1 MANNDVMIKDAP
13 LVGSLNGNEK
23 IPISDGS
30 NRPRAVSI
38 EMIKSFVGNK
48 EVDLS
53 GYATKEELE
62 DKQDKISD
70 LATIREG
77 AEKGGVAYEGLP
89 NKVDKVEGKALSTN
103 DYTNE
108 DKEKLDSLNNYDDT
122 EIRNKI
128 EEIINESPIFEA
140 IYGETTYD
148 EIVNAKNEG
157 KWVTCNRGEITYHLA
172 LLSNTSAWFSTV
184 DGEKIERLWCLASSG
199 AWFSATYRL
208 EETRNRTTSLSS
220 ESTDAQYPSAKAVY
234 DFVQDTLGTI
244 INGDY

>member
-62 DKQDKISD
+62 EKQDKISD
-70 LATIREG
+70 LAAIREG
-77 AEKGGVAYEGLP
+77 AGKGGVAYKDLP
-89 NKVDKVEGKALSTN
+89 NKVDKIEGKALSTN

-108 DKEKLDSLNNYDDT
+108 DKEKLVSLKNYDDT
-122 EIRNKI
+122 EIRSKI
-128 EEIINESPIFEA
+128 EEIEANKQDKINDLETIREGANLGATALQSIPSEYATTDYVDNA
-140 IYGETTYD
+140 IQ
-148 EIVNAKNEG
+148 
-157 KWVTCNRGEITYHLA
+157 
-172 LLSNTSAWFSTV
+172 SA
-184 DGEKIERLWCLASSG
+184 I
-199 AWFSATYRL
+199 
-208 EETRNRTTSLSS
+208 
-220 ESTDAQYPSAKAVY
+220 
-234 DFVQDTLGTI
+234 TI
-244 INGDY
+244 ILNTEV